1 MNRLAILIILVLLS
15 LTTKSQTVVSGK
27 VTDTDGQPLARVSVM
42 VEGTEIHTV
51 TNDDGMFTLKTPQ
64 QPRQLLL
71 SHIGYKSR
79 KVVLEGR
86 PQPLHIRMQGNTVE
100 LDEVLVSTNDP
111 MAILKAAMAR
121 IEQNYSSEPE
131 LMRCFYRET
140 ARRGSRFISVARRC
154 IRPTIH
160 SDQSAT
166 Q

>member
-71 SHIGYKSR
+71 SHIG
-79 KVVLEGR
+79 
-86 PQPLHIRMQGNTVE
+86 
-100 LDEVLVSTNDP
+100 
-111 MAILKAAMAR
+111 
-121 IEQNYSSEPE
+121 
-131 LMRCFYRET
+131 
-140 ARRGSRFISVARRC
+140 
-154 IRPTIH
+154 
-160 SDQSAT
+160 
-166 Q
+166 